1 VQPAGSSQSGVP
13 SSERRSQ
20 ASLAAFEA
28 RANCAKSIHDRSGPL
43 RTGLRSRGGR
53 SGMAEDQARQ
63 HRKNSDMAKITSNPG
78 DCWLGAARSRA
89 AVGGVC
95 RPRSGVSAL
104 ALGELAAVPAA
115 GAPKREDPCWG
126 AARRGT
132 LVSAER
138 DGSTFG
144 EVAHRGPTWRN
155 PSGLL
160 RGGQLTAGGGS
171 DRPARQLLL
180 GGVMA

>member
-1 VQPAGSSQSGVP
+1 MRAARWIKPVWSPSGWQPSRRGRIAPSRSMIGVDRCEQGCEAEGAEVAWQKIKHGSIAKILTWRKSPPTQVTAGW
-13 SSERRSQ
+13 
-20 ASLAAFEA
+20 ALLA
-28 RANCAKSIHDRSGPL
+28 RALRLAVCA
-43 RTGLRSRGGR
+43 
-53 SGMAEDQARQ
+53 
-63 HRKNSDMAKITSNPG
+63 
-78 DCWLGAARSRA
+78 
-89 AVGGVC
+89 V
-95 RPRSGVSAL
+95 RSGVSAL

>member
-1 VQPAGSSQSGVP
+1 MQPAGSSQSGVP

-28 RANCAKSIHDRSGPL
+28 RANCAKSIGVDRCE
-43 RTGLRSRGGR
+43 
-53 SGMAEDQARQ
+53 AEGAEARQ
-63 HRKNSDMAKITSNPG
+63 HRKNSDMAKIISNPG